1 MTSGKPVIAALYAP
15 VSTEL
20 QDYQKELSEL
30 RTYSGRMAWESV
42 EYKEEESAGKT
53 RPAFDAMIEDARLGR
68 VNVILVWRIDHF
80 AHSMKDYVLTMLD
93 LYKWKVRLISATE
106 NVDTAAD
113 HPLAESQ
120 RSLLALLA
128 TLEHRIVV
136 GRVNAGIARSRRNSK
151 SGRIGKKKHTRS
163 GKDLPPG
170 RPKRIFRR
178 DEAIQLRMQGVS
190 LRKIAAY
197 LGVPFTT
204 VADALKSVRKTL

>member
-1 MTSGKPVIAALYAP
+1 MERH
-15 VSTEL
+15 EL
-20 QDYQKELSEL
+20 L
-30 RTYSGRMAWESV
+30 TYSGRMAWVAV
-42 EYKEEESAGKT
+42 EYEEKGSGKR
-53 RPAFDAMIEDARLGR
+53 RPVFSAMIEDARLGR

-80 AHSMKDYVLTMLD
+80 ARSMKDYVLTMLD
-93 LYKWKVRLISATE
+93 LYKWKVRLICAAE

-128 TLEHRIVV
+128 KLERRIVAS
-136 GRVNAGIARSRRNSK
+136 RVTAGIARSRRDSK

-163 GKDLPPG
+163 GKDLPLG

-204 VADALKSVRKTL
+204 VADALKSVRKTLPKTPF